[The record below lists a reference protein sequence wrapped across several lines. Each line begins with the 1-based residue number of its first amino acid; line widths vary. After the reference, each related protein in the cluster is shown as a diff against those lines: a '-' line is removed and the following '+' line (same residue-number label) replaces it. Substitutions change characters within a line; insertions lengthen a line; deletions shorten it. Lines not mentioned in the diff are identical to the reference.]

1 MVELKCRPHYNLLM
15 TLSPVKIT
23 QQLQGLHNKVLNLWL
38 RTIWFLMTFS
48 PALSTWQHCY
58 NSWRFNLPAFKTLFL
73 QHDILESSLN
83 CFSRAWIVIK
93 ILNFTNSQQSLMSVD
108 LMSNSLPFNFASKLM
123 QFLNGK
129 ISIWWKA
136 QYVLLMHMIPLE
148 RNYTLNRVVCPSN
161 NLAQTF
167 VMH

>member
-1 MVELKCRPHYNLLM
+1 MVELKCRPHYNPLM

-38 RTIWFLMTFS
+38 CTIWFLMTFS

-73 QHDILESSLN
+73 QHDTLESSLN

-123 QFLNGK
+123 PIFE
-129 ISIWWKA
+129 WK
-136 QYVLLMHMIPLE
+136 
-148 RNYTLNRVVCPSN
+148 
-161 NLAQTF
+161 NLYLVESTIRFVNAYDSTGEKFIHWTELSALQTT
-167 VMH
+167 